1 MTASSP
7 SPRRRADLLLVER
20 GLFDSRARAQA
31 AIAAGGVRAN
41 GVAVARASDM
51 VPLDAEISAEPAH
64 PWVSRAGVKL
74 AHALDAFGLDVTG
87 CEALDVGA
95 STGGFTQV
103 LLARGAAHV
112 TAVDVGRGQ
121 LHALLVGDPRVT
133 SLEATDIRDLAA
145 SALPRAP
152 DVVTVDVSFAPL
164 GVVLPPAVAL
174 AAPSAALVV
183 LVKPQFEV
191 GRKEIGKGGVVR
203 NAEARARAAA
213 DARALV
219 ERLGF
224 AILGE
229 LPSPIPGG
237 DGNIEHLIGARRHG

>member
-121 LHALLVGDPRVT
+121 LHALLAHDPRVT

-164 GVVLPPAVAL
+164 GVVLPAAVAL
-174 AAPSAALVV
+174 AARSAALVV

-203 NAEARARAAA
+203 SAEARARAVA

-224 AILGE
+224 AIAGE